1 MKEEQNQVII
11 KIVKQFGH
19 FLDRFIIMLVTMI
32 VLVGIYALWDSY
44 QIYQSASAEQYEI
57 YRPSENNS
65 VSFEGIQKVNPDVFA
80 WITEYGT
87 GIDYPIVHGEDNFQY
102 LNQNAQKKYSLSGA
116 IFMDYRNQ
124 PDFQDSLSILYG
136 HHMAHHAMF
145 GDIDLFKEEAFLNEH
160 RYGSLFYHGNLYGL
174 ENFAYIETDAYDEDV
189 YQTDIAPEQLGTYL
203 ELLRQKAI
211 IYTPIE
217 LQAGEKIV
225 LLSTCATGYTNAR
238 QIVAAKISN
247 TVKENPYVTKGLHKE
262 KTLINTTQVNE
273 WHQAPLF
280 IVLLTVVLATFVI
293 LRQMIK
299 IMKNKKN
306 R

>member
-1 MKEEQNQVII
+1 M
-11 KIVKQFGH
+11 
-19 FLDRFIIMLVTMI
+19 
-32 VLVGIYALWDSY
+32 
-44 QIYQSASAEQYEI
+44 
-57 YRPSENNS
+57 
-65 VSFEGIQKVNPDVFA
+65 
-80 WITEYGT
+80 
-87 GIDYPIVHGEDNFQY
+87 
-102 LNQNAQKKYSLSGA
+102 
-116 IFMDYRNQ
+116 
-124 PDFQDSLSILYG
+124 
-136 HHMAHHAMF
+136 
-145 GDIDLFKEEAFLNEH
+145 
-160 RYGSLFYHGNLYGL
+160 
-174 ENFAYIETDAYDEDV
+174 
-189 YQTDIAPEQLGTYL
+189 
-203 ELLRQKAI
+203 LRQKAI

-217 LQAGEKIV
+217 LKAGEKIV